1 MKLKLTRIFLAAA
14 LMTGIGGVAAAAG
27 EEKLDPGKREF
38 EATCAAC
45 HGNRGEGNGS
55 YAQYLNSPVPNL
67 TVLSKDNGG
76 VFPYAYAYAIIDGRQ
91 LIKGHGQDM
100 PIWGLRYT
108 VEAAPIYDDYRYNAE
123 VFVRSRVLSLID
135 YLNRLQVK

>member
-1 MKLKLTRIFLAAA
+1 MKLKPTRILLAAA
-14 LMTGIGGVAAAAG
+14 VMMGIGGIAAAAG
-27 EEKLDPGKREF
+27 TEKFDPGKREF

-45 HGNRGEGNGS
+45 HGKMGEGNGS
-55 YAQYLNSPVPNL
+55 YAFYLNSPVPNL
-67 TVLSKDNGG
+67 TVLSRNNGG

-91 LIKGHGQDM
+91 LVKGHGQDM

-108 VEAAPIYDDYRYNAE
+108 VEAAPSYDDYGHNSE
-123 VFVRSRVLSLID
+123 VFVRSRILSLLD

>member
-1 MKLKLTRIFLAAA
+1 MRLKFTRILPAAA
-14 LMTGIGGVAAAAG
+14 VMIGIGGVAAAAG
-27 EEKLDPGKREF
+27 EEKLDTGKLEF
-38 EATCAAC
+38 ETTCASC

-55 YAQYLNSPVPNL
+55 YAAYLKSPVPSL
-67 TVLSKDNGG
+67 TVLSKNNGG

-91 LIKGHGQDM
+91 LIKGHGEM

-108 VEAAPIYDDYRYNAE
+108 VEAAPSYDDYRYSPE
-123 VFVRSRVLSLID
+123 VLVRSRILSLID